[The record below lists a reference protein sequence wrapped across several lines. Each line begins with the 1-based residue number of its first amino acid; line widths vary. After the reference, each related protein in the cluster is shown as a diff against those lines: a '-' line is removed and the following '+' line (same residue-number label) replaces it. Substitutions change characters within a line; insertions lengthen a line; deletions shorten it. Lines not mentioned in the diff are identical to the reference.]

1 MVNYLALMWDA
12 AGRAVAG
19 PCLQRVLAAVGL
31 SQTFLILGG
40 SFTISA
46 LVAFFFYKPTAQS
59 EEKKVMCDNR
69 KNHRWFD
76 FSVMKHKV

>member
-1 MVNYLALMWDA
+1 MVNYLALMWNA

-40 SFTISA
+40 PFTISA
-46 LVAFFFYKPTAQS
+46 LVAFFL
-59 EEKKVMCDNR
+59 
-69 KNHRWFD
+69 
-76 FSVMKHKV
+76 